1 MLVLYTI
8 HIHKGV
14 FVTASEVQCTLFL
27 VEVSRKLALKD
38 AFWSSTVRVYTIM
51 HAPRT
56 CLQDLKKYTAS
67 LKNTCSSTS
76 VTIMLD

>member
-27 VEVSRKLALKD
+27 MEVSRKLALKD

-51 HAPRT
+51 HALYVPAYRT
-56 CLQDLKKYTAS
+56 LR
-67 LKNTCSSTS
+67 NTRQ
-76 VTIMLD
+76 V